1 MNEYGIKAYSK
12 AVIKL
17 LKGVVDNN
25 DTVWGDILTYQADIQ
40 NYISVMG
47 LELIVKKDDGFAFI
61 RQLMLDDTKTINLV
75 SRRQYGFDVSV
86 MLVVL
91 RQMLE
96 DFDSNP
102 TESQAA
108 DKYVTSLD
116 IKIKEETEMFLPAS
130 YNKVKFEKELDNNIE
145 RIVGFGFLVPPKN
158 NEGEKR
164 YKIHRIIKE
173 KITIDD
179 LLDFKKQLSDYDTA
193 NESI

>member
-116 IKIKEETEMFLPAS
+116 IKEETEMFLPAS